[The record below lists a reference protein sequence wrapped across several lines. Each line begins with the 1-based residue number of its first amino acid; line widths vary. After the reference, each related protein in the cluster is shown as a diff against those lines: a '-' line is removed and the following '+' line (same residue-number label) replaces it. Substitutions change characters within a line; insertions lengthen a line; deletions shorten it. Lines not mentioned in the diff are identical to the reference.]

1 MFGDIG
7 SAVGLVLTWQAIL
20 WITIGYSLGS
30 ILGAIPG
37 LTGII
42 GIALLL
48 PVSFYLPAWVAIP
61 MLVAIGK
68 GSSFGSSIP
77 AILLNTPGTPA
88 AAATCFD
95 GHPMALQGKGMKA
108 LKINLTAGL
117 VGDFFSDIV
126 LILSAGLLA
135 MVALRFGPAEYAA
148 IMIFSL
154 TVVGAVSAGAVLK
167 GMIGAALGVILGMV
181 GTDMITGVQRLDFGM
196 LELSGGINMIPL
208 MIGLLPLAEI
218 FIQAER
224 LLLERKSGVIQH
236 QRLPKPKHPDDS
248 RITRE
253 DWPLVAKATVIG
265 SVIGTAIGALPGI
278 GQSVAAFVSYGEA
291 RRFSSRKSDFGK
303 GAVEGVAA
311 PEAAASAVN
320 GANMIP
326 LLALGIPG
334 DVIAAVL
341 LGALMIQGLA
351 PGPLLFEEHRITV
364 FAIFAGMILTNFIHW
379 PLGLLFIKMSGVI
392 TRIRIGHLLPVIFV
406 LCVAG
411 TFALNN
417 SAFDIIVLIVSGI
430 AGAVLRKVGVPPV
443 TIVIGF
449 ILGPILE
456 NSIRQALLLSQ
467 GSYMIFITRPIPLG
481 FLALTFLAVILNILQ
496 ARRARRDSMAAEQ
509 SGNGLS

>member
-1 MFGDIG
+1 MLGDIG
-7 SAVGLVLTWQAIL
+7 TAISMISTWQALL
-20 WITIGYSLGS
+20 WITIGYSLGAF
-30 ILGAIPG
+30 LGAIPG

-42 GIALLL
+42 GITLLL
-48 PVSFYLPAWVAIP
+48 PVSFYLPPWVAIP

-68 GSSFGSSIP
+68 GSSFGCNIP

-88 AAATCFD
+88 AAATCID
-95 GHPMALQGKGMKA
+95 GHKLALQGKSVKA
-108 LKINLTAGL
+108 LKINLFSGL
-117 VGDFFSDIV
+117 IGDLFSDIV

-135 MVALRFGPAEYAA
+135 QVALKFGPAEYAA
-148 IMIFSL
+148 IMVFSL
-154 TVVGAVSAGAVLK
+154 TVVGAVSTGAVTKGIMGAGAGL
-167 GMIGAALGVILGMV
+167 LLGMV
-181 GTDMITGVQRLDFGM
+181 GVDMITGVARFDFGV
-196 LELSGGINMIPL
+196 LELTSGIKMIPL

-218 FIQAER
+218 FLQAER
-224 LLLERKSGVIQH
+224 LLLQRKSGITSH
-236 QRLPKPKHPDDS
+236 EKLPEPSHPDDS

-253 DWPLVAKATVIG
+253 DWPKVFKATAIG

-278 GQSVAAFVSYGEA
+278 GQSVAAFVGYGEA
-291 RRFSSRKSDFGK
+291 RRFSSKPEDFGT
-303 GAVEGVAA
+303 GSVEGVAA

-351 PGPLLFEEHRITV
+351 PGPMLFEEHRVTV
-364 FAIFAGMILTNFIHW
+364 FALYAGMMMTNLVHL
-379 PLGLLFIKMSGVI
+379 PVGLLFIRASRFI
-392 TRIRIGHLLPVIFV
+392 TKIKLSHLLPVIFI

-417 SAFDIIVLIVSGI
+417 SLFDVFVLII
-430 AGAVLRKVGVPPV
+430 AGFFGALLRKGGFAPV
-443 TIVIGF
+443 TLVIGF

-467 GSYMIFITRPIPLG
+467 GSY
-481 FLALTFLAVILNILQ
+481 LTFLERPISLLFLGLTAASVIGSIFM
-496 ARRARRDSMAAEQ
+496 ARRAK
-509 SGNGLS
+509 